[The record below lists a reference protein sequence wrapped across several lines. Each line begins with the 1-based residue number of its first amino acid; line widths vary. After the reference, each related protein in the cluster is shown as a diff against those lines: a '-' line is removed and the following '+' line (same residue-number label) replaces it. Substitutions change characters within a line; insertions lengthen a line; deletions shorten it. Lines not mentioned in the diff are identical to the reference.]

1 MEQHPLAPFLP
12 KQAKVLLLGSFP
24 PSKNRWS
31 IDFYYPNWI
40 NDMWRIFGL
49 VFFSDKEYFTIPS
62 EKKFDKDKIVSF
74 LTHQGIAVSDTAQ
87 SVTRTQGNASDKYLQ
102 VDQAMDVASLLSQL
116 PQCTAVITTG
126 EKASLTLGR
135 QVGVEPPLI
144 GEGVPFS
151 LEGRNYTFYRLPS
164 SSRAY
169 PKPIEEKA
177 ALYKRVF
184 KTIFGDED

>member
-126 EKASLTLGR
+126 EKAGLTLGR

-177 ALYKRVF
+177 TLYKRVF

>member
-126 EKASLTLGR
+126 EKAGLTLGR

-169 PKPIEEKA
+169 PLAFDKKA
-177 ALYKRVF
+177 EAYRQMYEFAGL
-184 KTIFGDED
+184 ID